1 MGIFHHSHDAR
12 SCGFTRHQ
20 FCFVRTGR
28 KRKSI
33 TLDIQLKREQTERA
47 LASFQELVPQFLE
60 NKENIILRDAM
71 IRRFE
76 YSTEAFWKYLKA
88 YLLTG
93 YNLSANSPRE
103 VIRTGLKTK
112 LYSEEISKEL
122 LQMLD
127 DRNLTSHTYVEELA
141 KSIADRIPAYSK
153 NMHAVM
159 HQHSNP

>member
-1 MGIFHHSHDAR
+1 
-12 SCGFTRHQ
+12 
-20 FCFVRTGR
+20 
-28 KRKSI
+28 
-33 TLDIQLKREQTERA
+33 LDIQLKREQTQRA
-47 LASFQELVPQFLE
+47 LESLQELVPQYLE
-60 NKENIILRDAM
+60 NKQNIILRDAM
-71 IRRFE
+71 IQRFE

-93 YNLSANSPRE
+93 HNLSANSPRE

-141 KSIADRIPAYSK
+141 ESIACCIPAYSK
-153 NMHAVM
+153 NMENLM
-159 HQHSNP
+159 NQLSNT